1 MSSQNDT
8 LSRLLLIIEQQHNL
22 DVSGV
27 TLNTSLAELGL
38 DSLAVSELLF
48 SIEDEFEVNF
58 GNIEPDAI
66 PVTTGELVNLI
77 ESYQKQ

>member
-8 LSRLLLIIEQQHNL
+8 LSRLLHIIEQQHNL

-58 GNIEPDAI
+58 GDIEPEAI
-66 PVTTGELVNLI
+66 PFTTGELVNLI